1 MWPCLCFANTVA
13 NMDDENADV
22 MANVSSPLDIGL
34 YIIVYSTKDVNVG
47 YLNGERVLRI
57 MREVTPS
64 YP

>member
-1 MWPCLCFANTVA
+1 
-13 NMDDENADV
+13 MDVENADV

-34 YIIVYSTKDVNVG
+34 YVIACSTKNVNVG